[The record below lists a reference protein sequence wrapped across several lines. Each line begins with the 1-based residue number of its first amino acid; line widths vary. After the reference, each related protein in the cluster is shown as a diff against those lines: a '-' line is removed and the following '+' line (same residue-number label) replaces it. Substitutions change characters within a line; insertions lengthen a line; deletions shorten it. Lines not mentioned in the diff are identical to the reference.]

1 MWRSKKGS
9 LYYMFFFYLVALE
22 MFYSNG
28 TDLLLLSLHPTAL
41 LILWSPL
48 TGDQLWKKSFTE
60 ALVSFTRDPFNS
72 SCLVRKL
79 KM

>member
-28 TDLLLLSLHPTAL
+28 TDLLLLSLHQTAL

-72 SCLVRKL
+72 SCLVCKSE
-79 KM
+79 M